1 MTKASVHKITS
12 QALLSAINA
21 SPNGFKNLKKC
32 SWFGWSI
39 NITTFAGLILSM
51 KRINEYKKLFGIDK
65 PIVLTELKQSYRI
78 LVKQWH
84 PDKFQ
89 DGDPLK
95 AEAEEM
101 GRRVVD
107 GYHFLVSIAPET
119 KAANLEDYNR
129 TINECGIADF
139 RHKGLLLEITFTDG
153 SCYEYFGVNA
163 NVYKKL
169 INADKQVRFAK
180 RFIYESFLYRQSK
193 KASAVEA

>member
-1 MTKASVHKITS
+1 LAE
-12 QALLSAINA
+12 ALISLPLRPQTHA
-21 SPNGFKNLKKC
+21 
-32 SWFGWSI
+32 
-39 NITTFAGLILSM
+39 M
-51 KRINEYKKLFGIDK
+51 KRINDYKKLFQIENQ
-65 PIVLTELKQSYRI
+65 IELAALKQTYRA

-95 AEAEEM
+95 EQAEEM
-101 GRRVVD
+101 GRQVVD

-119 KAANLEDYNR
+119 KAAQLADYHR
-129 TINECGIADF
+129 TINECGIADY

-169 INADKQVRFAK
+169 INSDKQVRFAK

-193 KASAVEA
+193 KATVEA